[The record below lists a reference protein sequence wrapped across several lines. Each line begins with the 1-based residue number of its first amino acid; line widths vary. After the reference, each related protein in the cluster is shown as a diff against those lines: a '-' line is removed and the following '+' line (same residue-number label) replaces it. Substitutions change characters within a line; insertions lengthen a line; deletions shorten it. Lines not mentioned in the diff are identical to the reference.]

1 MPEQQKHSFST
12 GDIVVTTRD
21 LRSPRA
27 DEGLKTIPKGTVGM
41 VTGRN
46 GDAWAHGDPHTRV
59 NFGPYGVKMVQPE
72 WLRGKYMLTVGR
84 VMGAP
89 LAGSEDDD

>member
-46 GDAWAHGDPHTRV
+46 WDAWAHGDPHTRV

-72 WLRGKYMLTVGR
+72 WLQARDAQQAGRGGV
-84 VMGAP
+84 AQ
-89 LAGSEDDD
+89 